1 MIRHLVL
8 MVLLILLVSLPVQAK
23 DIDGQFAV
31 FGAGSKS
38 CESYLKARAS
48 SRGLTA
54 YVNWMEAYLS
64 AFNLIVANTYN
75 IAGTRNLDQM
85 LKWTDDY
92 CKDNPQDLYV
102 NAVAALTVALYP
114 ERQNLSP
121 GKDNVEKW
129 KSLKSTGE

>member
-1 MIRHLVL
+1 MIRR
-8 MVLLILLVSLPVQAK
+8 MLLVTALTMFISIPVQAK

-31 FGAGSKS
+31 FGAGSNS
-38 CESYLKARAS
+38 CEAYLKARAS
-48 SRGLTA
+48 GRGISA
-54 YVNWMEAYLS
+54 YVTWMEAYLS
-64 AFNLIVANTYN
+64 AFNLIVASTYN
-75 IAGTRNLDQM
+75 IAGTRNLEQM
-85 LKWTDDY
+85 LKWTDGY

-129 KSLKSTGE
+129 KSLKSTP